1 MKNKVLIVS
10 LLTLFLGVFASNA
23 AKAQTEDELV
33 EMCGMLAKGA
43 TYLKDF
49 KIKLDAGDPPPE
61 AKYSLVLTKDT
72 KYRFAICNSKDL
84 PGKVVLQLFDNTR
97 LLGTTYIVASGK
109 DTPIFDLTCQ
119 KTGVYHLKFYFKDG
133 QSGLAVG
140 TLSFVEKI

>member
-1 MKNKVLIVS
+1 MKNKVLIIS
-10 LLTLFLGVFASNA
+10 LLTLLLGVFSGGV

-49 KIKLDAGDPPPE
+49 KIKLDAGDPQKE
-61 AKYSLVLTKDT
+61 AKYSLVITKDK
-72 KYRFAICNSKDL
+72 KYRFEVVKYKDL
-84 PGKVVLQLFDNTR
+84 QGKVVLKLFENTR
-97 LLGTTYIVASGK
+97 IIGTTYVIASGK
-109 DTPIFDLTCQ
+109 DTPSFDLICQ

>member
-10 LLTLFLGVFASNA
+10 LLTLVLGVFAGEV
-23 AKAQTEDELV
+23 AKAQTEDELI
-33 EMCGMLAKGA
+33 EMCGIIAKGA

-49 KIKLDAGDPPPE
+49 KIKLDAGDPAPQ

-72 KYRFAICNSKDL
+72 KYRFAVCSSKDL
-84 PGKVVLQLFDNTR
+84 PGKVVLQLYDNTR

-109 DTPIFDLTCQ
+109 DTPTFDLVCQ
-119 KTGVYHLKFYFKDG
+119 KTGVYHLNFFFKDG